1 MNTTNPNTLKK
12 GMDEESWRRL
22 AVRAAEAALEGE
34 EALLGQYARAA
45 RKFEFTGCG
54 LYMYF
59 KDIPEELRL
68 KERQNRV
75 IGRLVGSIP
84 GMPGSLFF
92 DVFVRDGMLAFLEIS
107 STFDSLPDSAAS
119 VVMKKG
125 RYVGN
130 APVRCFRSEGIVKE

>member
-12 GMDEESWRRL
+12 GMDEESWRQL
-22 AVRAAEAALEGE
+22 AVRATEAALEGE
-34 EALLGQYARAA
+34 EELLGQYARAA

-54 LYMYF
+54 LYMNF

-68 KERQNRV
+68 KGRQNRV

-84 GMPGSLFF
+84 DMPGSLFF

-107 STFDSLPDSAAS
+107 STFDALPTSAAS
-119 VVMKKG
+119 VVLGKG
-125 RYVGN
+125 RYVGDG
-130 APVRCFRSEGIVKE
+130 PVRWFRSEDIVKE